1 MALDGPVHPVSA
13 ALDPPHSRA
22 FSAAP
27 AADQGP
33 RQQQELGLASST
45 LVLDQAKLSGE

>member
-22 FSAAP
+22 FSPAP

-33 RQQQELGLASST
+33 QRHQELGLVSSV
-45 LVLDQAKLSGE
+45 LVLDWAKMPGE

>member
-33 RQQQELGLASST
+33 LELGLASST